1 MKVTIVYT
9 MNGCPWCMMMKEQLG
24 KEGVPYLERDIDEHV
39 EEYNEFVQITKNE
52 FVPALML
59 ISLDDENEPFNV
71 KLLAPEKDF
80 ENIEDGVR
88 MAKEYCL

>member
-1 MKVTIVYT
+1 
-9 MNGCPWCMMMKEQLG
+9 MMMKEQLG

-59 ISLDDENEPFNV
+59 ISLDEDNEPFNV
-71 KLLAPEKDF
+71 KLLAPETDF